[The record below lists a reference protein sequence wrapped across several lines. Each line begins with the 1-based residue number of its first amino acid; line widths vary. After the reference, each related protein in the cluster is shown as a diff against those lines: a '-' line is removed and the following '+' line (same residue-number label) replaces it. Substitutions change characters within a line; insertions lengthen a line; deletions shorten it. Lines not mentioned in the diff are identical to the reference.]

1 MIATDEYFENFIED
15 DDERFSEI
23 ELRVLDLE
31 KDISEWRE
39 ARTRELP
46 RPVQRRQRE
55 HGAAGSGY
63 LREPGPELEPE
74 PDLADDGYQADF
86 TEPDIG
92 LSWEAGEHEPGWEDD
107 ERDYGWSPGEP
118 ESGDAVTFRGASAPR
133 QREFLRAT
141 AQPPLG
147 RDQGRTQALIEHGR
161 QTARPRTIRRQ
172 PARRDTPRQKATG
185 QKATGQKPGRQ
196 DTGRQDTGRQDT
208 GRQDTGRQDTGRQG
222 TGRQDTGRQ
231 GTGRQGTGRQDT
243 SWQDTTR
250 QGKGRQ
256 GTSRQGTSRQGTGR
270 PKTSRSGAARRGR
283 SRRSRKV
290 AIGSVAGLAVI
301 GIGALI
307 VLRPGPSW
315 PASVATV
322 RSQITTACQNPNV
335 AAEPSQVNFACD
347 KDTSQILWVF
357 SLLTS
362 GDDPGYTD
370 ARTGRKGLEPI
381 TPTQGG
387 EIAWSLNLHHPY
399 NPLSAVDS
407 LEVAARAIN
416 NIIGGATLTSANGTP
431 TVQPGLESK
440 PDNCARYT
448 GSAAIISHAGFPSLC
463 ASPVTSREGRAA
475 LVADVYKQWMPGAS
489 PVAAQNASVLF
500 QNAGN
505 PGDPQ
510 VQEILK
516 SLPHGE

>member
-1 MIATDEYFENFIED
+1 MIATNDYFENFIED
-15 DDERFSEI
+15 DDDRFSEI

-39 ARTRELP
+39 ARTRDLP
-46 RPVQRRQRE
+46 RPARRRPRE

-63 LREPGPELEPE
+63 LREPE
-74 PDLADDGYQADF
+74 PDLPDDGCQADF

-92 LSWEAGEHEPGWEDD
+92 LSWEAGEPEPEWED
-107 ERDYGWSPGEP
+107 ERDYGWSSGEP
-118 ESGDAVTFRGASAPR
+118 EPGDAVTIRGAGAPR

-141 AQPPLG
+141 GQPPLG

-172 PARRDTPRQKATG
+172 PARRDTPRQKAS
-185 QKATGQKPGRQ
+185 GQKPDRS
-196 DTGRQDTGRQDT
+196 DTGRQSTSRQATGWQDTSRQSTGRQS
-208 GRQDTGRQDTGRQG
+208 TGRQG
-222 TGRQDTGRQ
+222 TGRQ
-231 GTGRQGTGRQDT
+231 
-243 SWQDTTR
+243 
-250 QGKGRQ
+250 KA
-256 GTSRQGTSRQGTGR
+256 
-270 PKTSRSGAARRGR
+270 SRSGAAGRGR

-307 VLRPGPSW
+307 VLRAGPSW

-322 RSQITTACQNPNV
+322 KSQVTTACQNPNV

-362 GDDPGYTD
+362 GNDPGYAD
-370 ARTGRKGLEPI
+370 AKTGRKGLEPI